1 MLSTNNPL
9 SSISYTNKDFESIY
23 PELLDTVKKLSYKW
37 DPTISNE
44 SDPGVLLLK
53 LNALIA
59 DKVNY
64 NADVNVLEC
73 FPISVTQ
80 ERNARKLYEQL
91 GYYMHWYQ
99 SANTQVSMV
108 WSGESSS
115 NFITI
120 PPFTMVSDED
130 KKVIY
135 SLIGSNDTKNVSE
148 VNVFCDG
155 RISNFYA
162 LQGVAVNYDINGQ
175 KLIKTSDLDENR
187 RLYFTTNAIAEN
199 GIFIK
204 NANSNDWNSWQRVD
218 NLLVE
223 NSGNNYFQFGVSQ
236 EDEIAYIEFPE
247 DADVLFGNGINI
259 TYLITDGYDGNVNLG
274 IINTLYN
281 DLSLTFNSG
290 DAVVL
295 NADNISLLNVTAGIG
310 GRNPETIEDAYRNYQ
325 RTVGTFD
332 TLVTL
337 RDYYNAIVS
346 LQVGS
351 SGVANGFVC
360 DRTNDIQNT
369 FKVMTLDNNVNFLE
383 TAVERPPVQIK
394 QYSNG
399 TLGTYFTFTN
409 TETFA
414 SQYLNGSRNN
424 QYVVIQYANEQ
435 YNIAAKGD
443 IDPNVTLSDAGL
455 QATEEQPTDP
465 TIYVLAFEYPDN
477 EVLSAFD
484 LKLYFT
490 QYVDIINNNSD
501 YNTTFTLK
509 TDLDTVTSYIDD
521 EKCINHDFKALD
533 ELGEDAHICMI
544 KNKYPVILSVIPS
557 YQLTDAQK
565 DEVKEV
571 IITALRNNLNAKV
584 IDFGQKITSE
594 DVKSIVESCDSRIKS
609 VNINELNFK
618 TYAVYRKN
626 DTTYEVLISEIVP
639 EVSMDISE
647 TKTTSADGFVT
658 VVMSKP
664 SAYKSYLSNL
674 PANVNGYYRLQLVSN
689 SWALHEL
696 DGNVWNLVTTVANTK
711 AGLAQLGIAL
721 VKVGD
726 KNFAV
731 GSKIYLHA
739 SDLYE
744 DSKQIREEIYAKS
757 VLAGKTP
764 FLVASDSFNHNL
776 DQIVSADHLIEGI
789 SAVETVN
796 RIPSSSQAVV
806 GEAYTLK
813 DNEVIQFYGPSL
825 SDVDSYSNYVK
836 YQCKITNSIPAD
848 SDYELRPDE
857 YLVFYWKNNSSEDL
871 YSYMA
876 YGQGNII
883 HPSFAI
889 SVRDDSA
896 PAAVRNN
903 FSSENKYRQSSNEYP
918 LSDENNTVISN
929 IHDNTYI
936 LSGSKE
942 IKTRA
947 TNIITIGTGVYCG
960 WITNTQINDKYLLFS
975 TGDDEYTLEA
985 NEYFI
990 YADSKLTNFATLGP
1004 GTTLKLSAQTTYN
1017 WYCDKLDVS
1026 AFTNNPSS
1034 IDNTYWKQLYEP
1046 VTIIEN
1052 QVLTLIGGNL
1062 AKYTT
1067 DVFYDSV
1074 DYISSL
1080 QDETVSGDVEYSTD
1094 SGTTWTALP
1103 TINLADYSWKI
1114 RTRLNLNCSPDS
1126 PQILLTD
1133 QIICLLNPGETTA
1146 DCEKLVID
1154 DSDPDSP
1161 EENTLYV
1168 ITSANDSVAV
1178 LKKGEDLLEIGQA
1191 IIGGDVIDW
1200 STLGDDHISYP
1211 CAVQFSEN
1219 LTSGIVSRV
1228 DDLNVDL
1235 YFYEKVEPTSS
1246 ANYLFTDDG
1255 QIRISFPIGVN
1266 SVSIPVS
1273 PAAGNYLI
1281 TLLNGSRDLSS
1292 ITVTYGD
1299 DSSSTTLVEYGTGVS
1314 NFAQEGSYSLGLT
1327 AAAEASKN
1335 LTIDIQSQETRTS
1348 EIILVITNVF
1358 KYKVDETNQDIIDME
1373 AVEDKILKLLTYT
1386 DHKFDFSYQVSENT
1400 KIANPLDA
1408 NSFFNI
1414 NHILNQFTICQM
1426 DTDKVNFLVLGDN

>member
-99 SANTQVSMV
+99 SASTQVSMV
-108 WSGESSS
+108 WSGEQSS

-120 PPFTMVSDED
+120 PPFTMVADED
-130 KKVIY
+130 SKIIY

-204 NANSNDWNSWQRVD
+204 NANSNDWNSWQKVD

-259 TYLITDGYDGNVNLG
+259 TYLITEGYDGNVNLG
-274 IINTLYN
+274 IINKLYN
-281 DLSLTFNSG
+281 DLSLTNNLGNS
-290 DAVVL
+290 VTL
-295 NADNISLLNVTAGIG
+295 NSDNISLLNVTAGAG

-369 FKVMTLDNNVNFLE
+369 FKVMTLDNNVNVLE
-383 TAVERPPVQIK
+383 TAVERPTK
-394 QYSNG
+394 QYRNG
-399 TLGTYFTFTN
+399 TLGTYFTITD
-409 TETFA
+409 EEEFA
-414 SQYLNGSRNN
+414 SSFLDGSRNN
-424 QYVVIQYANEQ
+424 QYVIIQYIDAH
-435 YNIAAKGD
+435 YNIAAKGKLYTCV
-443 IDPNVTLSDAGL
+443 NLSDVGL
-455 QATEEQPTDP
+455 QANEEGPTDL
-465 TIYVLAFEYPDN
+465 TLYVLAFEYPDN

-533 ELGEDAHICMI
+533 ELGEDAHICMV
-544 KNKYPVILSVIPS
+544 KNKYPVELSIIPS

-626 DTTYEVLISEIVP
+626 NTTYEVLISEIVP

-664 SAYKSYLSNL
+664 SVYKSYLSNL
-674 PANVNGYYRLQLVSN
+674 SVDVNGFYRLQLVSS
-689 SWALHEL
+689 SWALHKL

-711 AGLAQLGIAL
+711 ARLAQLGIAL
-721 VKVGD
+721 VQVGD

-764 FLVASDSFNHNL
+764 FLVASDSFNYNL
-776 DQIVSADHLIEGI
+776 DQFVSTDVGTEHLIEGI
-789 SAVETVN
+789 SAVETIN
-796 RIPSSSQAVV
+796 EIPASSTLV
-806 GEAYTLK
+806 GNDGYTLK

-825 SDVDSYSNYVK
+825 SDIDSYSNYVK
-836 YQCKITNSIPAD
+836 YQCRVENSISAD
-848 SDYELRPDE
+848 TDYELRPDE
-857 YLVFYWKNNSSEDL
+857 YIVFYWKNGASDDL
-871 YSYMA
+871 YSYRA

-889 SVRDDSA
+889 SARNDGA

-903 FSSENKYRQSSNEYP
+903 FSSGNKYQQSSDDYP
-918 LSDENNTVISN
+918 LSDENNIIISN

-947 TNIITIGTGVYCG
+947 TNIISIGSGVYCG

-975 TGDDEYTLEA
+975 VGDDEYTLEA

-1004 GTTLKLSAQTTYN
+1004 GTTLKLSASTTYN

-1026 AFTNNPSS
+1026 AFINNPSS
-1034 IDNTYWKQLYEP
+1034 IDNSYWKQLYEP

-1052 QVLTLIGGNL
+1052 QVLTLIGGNVV
-1062 AKYTT
+1062 KYTT
-1067 DVFYDSV
+1067 DAQNL
-1074 DYISSL
+1074 ISSL
-1080 QDETVSGDVEYSTD
+1080 QDEEVSGQVEYSID
-1094 SGTTWTALP
+1094 SGATWTALP
-1103 TINLADYSWKI
+1103 EINLADYNWKI
-1114 RTRLNLNCSPDS
+1114 RTRLNLNCSPDN
-1126 PQILLTD
+1126 PQTVLNN
-1133 QIICLLNPGETTA
+1133 QIICLLNSGETTA
-1146 DCEKLVID
+1146 DCEKLVITT
-1154 DSDPDSP
+1154 SDPESP
-1161 EENTLYV
+1161 EEDTLYV
-1168 ITSANDSVAV
+1168 IGDADAV
-1178 LKKGEDLLEIGQA
+1178 SRVIKKGTDLLEIGKA
-1191 IIGGDVIDW
+1191 IVGKNAASWSDVGSGVTGIK
-1200 STLGDDHISYP
+1200 YP
-1211 CAVQFSEN
+1211 CVIQFSEN
-1219 LTSGIVSRV
+1219 LTSGIVSRI

-1235 YFYEKVEPTSS
+1235 YFYEKCEPSSS
-1246 ANYLFTDDG
+1246 ANYLFTDNG
-1255 QIRISFPIGVN
+1255 QIRISFPIDVD
-1266 SVSIPVS
+1266 SVTIPIS
-1273 PAAGNYLI
+1273 PAPGDYLI

-1292 ITVTYGD
+1292 VTITYG
-1299 DSSSTTLVEYGTGVS
+1299 TALTEYGTGAS
-1314 NFAQEGSYSLGLT
+1314 NFANEGSYSLKLT
-1327 AAAEASKN
+1327 RSNQNNSLTVSIATSDTRAS
-1335 LTIDIQSQETRTS
+1335 EV
-1348 EIILVITNVF
+1348 ILVITNVF
-1358 KYKVDETNQDIIDME
+1358 KYKVDETNQDIIDMK

-1386 DHKFDFSYQVSENT
+1386 NYKFDFSYQVSENT

-1414 NHILNQFTICQM
+1414 NHILNPFTICQM
-1426 DTDKVNFLVLGDN
+1426 DTDRLISLVLGDN